1 MGRPAV
7 SFMKLCPT
15 DRQTLVEKGRFL
27 LWKRPSCKS
36 KILCY
41 NRGIKH

>member
-1 MGRPAV
+1 MDRPAV
-7 SFMKLCPT
+7 PFMKLYLT
-15 DRQTLVEKGRFL
+15 DRRTLVEKGRFL